1 MTNPAPAVEAAR
13 RLWSRDGADAD
24 APEDVSAAADRICLS
39 LRTGLGRWIGD
50 EGYRALL
57 RRAIEQ
63 ERAMHPVIAEL
74 PWHDGKPGQSSA
86 AVRAH
91 GAAAVTDGVLALIAA
106 LIGFLARVVGQN
118 MAVQLVEQTSSRQ
131 APGDTTEGGR
141 DG

>member
-1 MTNPAPAVEAAR
+1 MTKPAPAVEAAR
-13 RLWSRDGADAD
+13 RLWSRDGLDAN
-24 APEDVSAAADRICLS
+24 APEDVSAAADRICRS

-50 EGYRALL
+50 DGYRALL

-63 ERAMHPVIAEL
+63 ERAKHPVVTEL
-74 PWHDGKPGQSSA
+74 PWHDGTPGQSRA
-86 AVRAH
+86 AAGAH
-91 GAAAVTDGVLALIAA
+91 GAPAVRDGVLAVTAS
-106 LIGFLARVVGQN
+106 LIGFLSRVVGEN